1 MAEEITVKKDNKK
14 LIYII
19 SGAVVAVIAIV
30 IIIVSIISNKK
41 IDDSYFVS
49 TDTKYVATN
58 EDTSYGAKKR
68 HIVVDYNKED
78 KITKMEEFIEFGSE
92 KEAKEVYD
100 EMEEYYNQEDMKEY
114 KPNYHL
120 TGKYIART
128 YEESEYAEMTA
139 SEAKQLLEL
148 YKSDSSN
155 IEPSEEE

>member
-58 EDTSYGAKKR
+58 EDTSYCMPHR
-68 HIVVDYNKED
+68 SHRRE
-78 KITKMEEFIEFGSE
+78 
-92 KEAKEVYD
+92 
-100 EMEEYYNQEDMKEY
+100 
-114 KPNYHL
+114 
-120 TGKYIART
+120 
-128 YEESEYAEMTA
+128 
-139 SEAKQLLEL
+139 
-148 YKSDSSN
+148 
-155 IEPSEEE
+155 